1 MPKKISATQPGSI
14 LSSQWE
20 TVAFLTCPSPPQP
33 LCRFRWSLLDDGS
46 RPTLR
51 GGTGAHLP
59 PSRSSRRKR
68 SQKRSQKMKSSSW
81 RSTPCSGHLTQK
93 TGRYQTKTENNFTQ
107 KKWFCF
113 RFRAECD
120 AGDAQHT
127 SYFSYQPEFWISSG
141 FMMSYSML
149 IAVDS
154 SFSFSPKSS
163 SCRLVSQLWQL
174 WLKKL
179 VLNC

>member
-1 MPKKISATQPGSI
+1 MLMKNCQMPKKISATQPGSI

-93 TGRYQTKTENNFTQ
+93 TGRYQMKTENNFTQ
-107 KKWFCF
+107 KNGS
-113 RFRAECD
+113 A
-120 AGDAQHT
+120 
-127 SYFSYQPEFWISSG
+127 SISELNV
-141 FMMSYSML
+141 MQEML
-149 IAVDS
+149 STHLIVHVS
-154 SFSFSPKSS
+154 LNFG
-163 SCRLVSQLWQL
+163 LVQDLWWVTL
-174 WLKKL
+174 CW
-179 VLNC
+179 